1 MDAAEFRDTVES
13 AAQTELDRLG
23 SSKLLVG
30 LTGADLSEEAVLRAA
45 ADSEAASAQ
54 IFEDWAEETSTPE
67 LSEAFESIASTERD
81 HLDRVLAE
89 LDDYEPSGTGA
100 IHDHLRHQT
109 EPEERIAAGFVGRGL
124 VALRTH
130 TQIVSFFVNEPDERL
145 ANLFRDLKADTED
158 QIDEGAALLKGLAG
172 DDEER
177 SDGAA
182 DPGAANEAL
191 WDSAKFAAVS
201 TIHVAYEEYAD
212 SLEDMG
218 INPKSVC

>member
-1 MDAAEFRDTVES
+1 MDAAAFRDAVES

-30 LTGADLSEEAVLRAA
+30 LTDADLSEEAVLRVA
-45 ADSEAASAQ
+45 ADSEAASAEV
-54 IFEDWAEETSTPE
+54 FENWATDASSAD
-67 LSEAFESIASTERD
+67 LADAFESVAEMERD

-89 LDDYEPSGTGA
+89 IDGYEPSGTGA
-100 IHDHLRHQT
+100 MHDHLRQQS
-109 EPEERIAAGFVGRGL
+109 EPEERVAAGFVGRGL

-130 TQIVSFFVNEPDERL
+130 TQIVSYFINDADERR
-145 ANLFRDLKADTED
+145 ADLFRELKDETEE
-158 QIDEGAALLKGLAG
+158 QIDEGAALLKELIG
-172 DDEER
+172 DDESR
-177 SDGAA
+177 
-182 DPGAANEAL
+182 

-212 SLEDMG
+212 SLENMG

>member
-1 MDAAEFRDTVES
+1 MDAAGFLDAVES

-23 SSKLLVG
+23 SSKLLVS
-30 LTGADLSEEAVLRAA
+30 LTNADLSEDAVLRVA

-54 IFEDWAEETSTPE
+54 IFEDWTQEASTLE
-67 LSEAFESIASTERD
+67 LSEAFASVAATERE

-100 IHDHLRHQT
+100 MHDHLRQQS

-130 TQIVSFFVNEPDERL
+130 TQLISFFVNEPDERL
-145 ANLFRDLKADTED
+145 ADLFRGLKSDTED
-158 QIDEGAALLKGLAG
+158 QIDDGAALLEDLS
-172 DDEER
+172 DTDE
-177 SDGAA
+177 DV
-182 DPGAANEAL
+182 
-191 WDSAKFAAVS
+191 WDTAKFAAVS
-201 TIHVAYEEYAD
+201 TIHVAYEEYAN
-212 SLEDMG
+212 SLEEMG